1 MIYGSATGLTSTGRQ
16 LWHQKI
22 AGIAGKA
29 EAGDRF
35 GAAVTTGDFN
45 NDGYDHLAIGVPGEE
60 TGSLN
65 NAGAAN
71 VIYGAVGGL
80 SNVGDQFWQ

>member
-45 NDGYDHLAIGVPGEE
+45 NDGYDHLAIGVPGEAV
-60 TGSLN
+60 GNLN